1 MTRERISKIGGLR
14 WPCPDEKHPGTEILH
29 KEKFSTLDG
38 RAKIAAVENKSPAEE
53 TSLDYPILLTTGR
66 IVVHYN
72 SGSMTRRSQSLQE
85 RDSELYIEIN
95 QEDATKLNVRD
106 GGMVMVKTRRGETE
120 AKARVTEKVKPGV
133 VFMPF
138 HWQGTNLITSDAL
151 DPVSK
156 IPEYKM
162 AACRI
167 EAIS

>member
-1 MTRERISKIGGLR
+1 
-14 WPCPDEKHPGTEILH
+14 
-29 KEKFSTLDG
+29 
-38 RAKIAAVENKSPAEE
+38 
-53 TSLDYPILLTTGR
+53 
-66 IVVHYN
+66 
-72 SGSMTRRSQSLQE
+72 MTRRSPSLQE

-95 QEDATKLNVRD
+95 QEDAAKLNVRN

-138 HWQGTNLITSDAL
+138 HWQGTNIITSDAL

>member
-1 MTRERISKIGGLR
+1 MFVHGGL
-14 WPCPDEKHPGTEILH
+14 
-29 KEKFSTLDG
+29 
-38 RAKIAAVENKSPAEE
+38 
-53 TSLDYPILLTTGR
+53 
-66 IVVHYN
+66 VV
-72 SGSMTRRSQSLQE
+72 
-85 RDSELYIEIN
+85 
-95 QEDATKLNVRD
+95 
-106 GGMVMVKTRRGETE
+106 VKTRRGEAE

-167 EAIS
+167 EVIS